1 MRLHFPHLLIAVMLA
16 SPMVACEDTATGPKA
31 SDVEARTAQDIDA
44 NGKWAYFSLK
54 TGEIVPPADS
64 NSTKWDLA
72 FNNLRIVT
80 NSGSGG
86 PGNGGAIR
94 LDLPFE
100 EVKIAPSEGYVQE
113 SATAAAIPTGSGN
126 GWYVYN
132 HMANVITPIPNRTFV
147 VRTGDGLHFAKIQI
161 LSYYRGNPTTPTSA
175 NAARFYTFRY
185 VVQLTENNRTL
196 E

>member
-1 MRLHFPHLLIAVMLA
+1 MRPRYLNILPAILLSAALL
-16 SPMVACEDTATGPKA
+16 ACEDAGTGPKA
-31 SDVEARTAQDIDA
+31 SEVEARTAQDIDA

-54 TGEIVPPADS
+54 TGEIVSPADS

-100 EVKIAPSEGYVQE
+100 DVKIAPSEGYVQE
-113 SATAAAIPTGSGN
+113 SATTAAIPTGSGN

-132 HMANVITPIPNRTFV
+132 PMANLITPIPNRTFV
-147 VRTGDGLHFAKIQI
+147 VRTGDGHHYAKVRI
-161 LSYYRGNPTTPTSA
+161 LSYYQGNPVPPTSA
-175 NAARFYTFRY
+175 NTARFYTFQY

-196 E
+196 D

>member
-1 MRLHFPHLLIAVMLA
+1 MKPSLHSIFAVLLIATFT
-16 SPMVACEDTATGPKA
+16 ACDDTGTGAKT

-44 NGKWAYFSLK
+44 DNKWTLFSLK

-64 NSTKWDLA
+64 NTTRWDLA
-72 FNNLRIVT
+72 FNNLRVVT

-100 EVKIAPSEGYVQE
+100 EVKIAPSEGYAQE
-113 SATAAAIPTGSGN
+113 TPSLAAIPMGSSN

-132 HMANVITPIPNRTFV
+132 PMANLITPIPNRTFV
-147 VRTGDGLHFAKIQI
+147 IRTGDGLHYAKVQI
-161 LSYYRGNPTTPTSA
+161 LSYYLGNPASPTSA
-175 NAARFYTFRY
+175 NTPRYYSFRY
-185 VVQLTENNRTL
+185 VVQLTEGNRSL